1 MTQATDTDIQDIK
14 TSIEANTRAIGDL
27 SSSVSSLREEIR
39 IGFANVTTQI
49 TRLDGRIDNLE
60 TKLDSKIDNLEIKID
75 GKLDTINNRLLEID
89 KTIEKQDDRL
99 IEINKTI
106 DKQDNRL
113 WLFGG
118 LILSAALGTIYK
130 LLAFPSN

>member
-1 MTQATDTDIQDIK
+1 MTQLTETESRELK
-14 TSIEANTRAIGDL
+14 DL
-27 SSSVSSLREEIR
+27 LTGMREEMR
-39 IGFANVTTQI
+39 VGFASVTTQI

-60 TKLDSKIDNLEIKID
+60 TKLDSKIDNLELKID
-75 GKLDTINNRLLEID
+75 GKLDNINTRLLEID
-89 KTIEKQDDRL
+89 KTIEKQDNRL

-130 LLAFPSN
+130 LLAFP